1 MDGYHMSELLRQP
14 AAPNCLEPRA
24 ESINLRIYHVNFD
37 RDRSIHEL
45 LRLMLASEC
54 AAIRALRR
62 KPEPSRGTVARSPKL
77 EKRTRGRGRR
87 LHVVCFLDTHC
98 PHPPADS
105 HPMVPPTPANTGRS
119 RCWRRSSL
127 RAFGGSSRLR
137 AGSSSLTRQQEG
149 GWAPAE
155 QRLNS
160 LTMEDDPE
168 ILLDDDEDE
177 IFHHI
182 KDGDLE
188 AVQQACWPTLSS

>member
-77 EKRTRGRGRR
+77 EKRTRGREAGACMLFASWTRTAHIHLLTPTRWFHPPRPTQADRGAGVVPRCGLLVAVVGYARGRR
-87 LHVVCFLDTHC
+87 RLRVNKKEGGHRQSSGSTASRWRTTRKSFWTTTR
-98 PHPPADS
+98 
-105 HPMVPPTPANTGRS
+105 MRS
-119 RCWRRSSL
+119 FTTSRTATWRRSS
-127 RAFGGSSRLR
+127 RR
-137 AGSSSLTRQQEG
+137 AG
-149 GWAPAE
+149 P
-155 QRLNS
+155 
-160 LTMEDDPE
+160 P
-168 ILLDDDEDE
+168 
-177 IFHHI
+177 
-182 KDGDLE
+182 
-188 AVQQACWPTLSS
+188 